1 MDELMDLLPSVS
13 AGDASSVSGGDNINV
28 YYQIDVHTVSESN
41 LGSEYT
47 LFDKPLDEYTV
58 SEGLLLILVLL
69 LVGKFVWSVIEE
81 GFRWLSW

>member
-13 AGDASSVSGGDNINV
+13 AGDAPSVSGGDNINV
-28 YYQIDVHTVSESN
+28 YYQIDVHTVSESDA
-41 LGSEYT
+41 GPEYT
-47 LFDKPLDEYTV
+47 LFDKPLSDYSV

-69 LVGKFVWSVIEE
+69 LVGKFAWSVIRE